1 MARSK
6 RTKRTKHT
14 KRAKR
19 AAPRRPAKPRP
30 PKRPAT
36 KQRPTKRPPAKRPLA
51 KQPPVRNHPVAET
64 ALLTLA
70 RTLTEAASSESSP
83 RAATTRA
90 LAVLARAFEA
100 DAPLPRALAH
110 ARNAALRDNARALA
124 LAWSREQLRLSLGEI
139 LARAG
144 AAGELRV
151 GFPAEPLAWLVLAAC
166 EALAD
171 EPREAAPDRVKLL
184 AEWLT
189 GG

>member
-1 MARSK
+1 VRS
-6 RTKRTKHT
+6 
-14 KRAKR
+14 
-19 AAPRRPAKPRP
+19 
-30 PKRPAT
+30 
-36 KQRPTKRPPAKRPLA
+36 QPL
-51 KQPPVRNHPVAET
+51 AET

-70 RTLTEAASSESSP
+70 RTLTEATSSESSP

-90 LAVLARAFEA
+90 LDVLARAFEA

-110 ARNAALRDNARALA
+110 ARNAALRDNVRALA

-139 LARAG
+139 LDRTG

-184 AEWLT
+184 ADWLT